1 MQKPIILFI
10 QKQLRLLRNKQDA
23 QEMAHYMKTT
33 MPFYGVK
40 AAERKHIA
48 KQAIKQYP
56 IQTQKEYVATSKAL
70 WKLPHREEKYIA
82 IDIARAYPIYI
93 DMKTL
98 PLFEKMIRQGA
109 WWDFVDDIAQH
120 LIGIV
125 LTKQPDMMWPII
137 ECWNDD
143 PNLWIRRSSILCQN
157 KFKQKTDETRLFS
170 LCLQRA
176 HEKEFF
182 IQKAIGWA
190 LREYA
195 KTKPQKVR
203 AFIAKHRD
211 KLSKLSYKEAAK
223 HLDQ

>member
-1 MQKPIILFI
+1 MQKPIIPFI
-10 QKQLRLLRNKQDA
+10 QKQLCLLRNKQDA
-23 QEMAHYMKTT
+23 QEMARYMKTT

-40 AAERKHIA
+40 AAERKRIA

-56 IQTQKEYVATSKAL
+56 LQTQKEYVTTSKAL

-82 IDIARAYPIYI
+82 INIARAYPTYI

-98 PLFEKMIRQGA
+98 PLFESMIRQGA

-120 LIGIV
+120 LIGTV

-137 ECWNDD
+137 EQWNDD

-157 KFKQKTDETRLFS
+157 KFKKRTDEMRLFS

-182 IQKAIGWA
+182 IRKAIGWA

-203 AFIAKHRD
+203 TFITKHKD
-211 KLSKLSYKEAAK
+211 QLSKLSYKEAAK